1 MAAIVQS
8 AHVIRNTNQNTSR
21 SHKDT
26 RRSKERALN
35 IQPCRALAADFQP
48 PQVKVDVSAWATYVM
63 AHAGKGMRSHGYVW
77 NVWDLFLFP
86 FRLRIFI

>member
-8 AHVIRNTNQNTSR
+8 AYVIRNTNQNTSR

-35 IQPCRALAADFQP
+35 TQPCRALAADFQP
-48 PQVKVDVSAWATYVM
+48 PQVKVDVSAWATHVT
-63 AHAGKGMRSHGYVW
+63 AHAGKGVRSHRC
-77 NVWDLFLFP
+77 VWDLFLFP